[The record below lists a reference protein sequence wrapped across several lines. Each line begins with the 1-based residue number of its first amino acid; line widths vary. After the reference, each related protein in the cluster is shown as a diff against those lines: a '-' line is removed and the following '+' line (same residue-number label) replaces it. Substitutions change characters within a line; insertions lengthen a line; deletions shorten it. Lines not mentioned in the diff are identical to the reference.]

1 MPEIKRAFNLGKM
14 NRDLD
19 DRLVPAGQYRE
30 ALNIN
35 IGQSEGADVG
45 AVENLLGNEAVA
57 SPSQFA
63 GLANAKCN
71 GAHKDNGTECIYFFV
86 TDNKIYDET
95 NPVNRRHGIYEYD
108 QKSKQLTTLVYTN
121 QLNFHQNY
129 PISGINFV
137 DDLLFWTDNRN
148 APRKINVEKARSEP
162 NYYTSASSVDDLIS
176 VCKFTPYESASILSV
191 GTTGEDGN
199 PITSNFLQNKLI
211 RFSYRWK
218 FEDGEYSVLA
228 PFTPICFSRLGQAD
242 TISSTLSDF
251 GEIETFV
258 NAIKAVQLQI
268 PTPQGYGITNVELVY
283 KESVGATLYVVDD
296 KEVTT
301 ESFVNFF
308 YESQDPFRTL
318 PPDQLT
324 RVYDAVP
331 RKALSQEVA
340 GGRLVYGNFL
350 QNYDLPTISFT
361 VTKTG
366 DSDARHPQLDYL
378 SVKSRRT
385 YQVGIVL
392 ADKFGR
398 QSPVILSSNGK
409 DTIYVDP
416 GFDNA
421 DSTDAFNALRIVFND
436 TTQIPSWAYSYR
448 IVVKQREQEYYNW
461 ISAITAANVV
471 ARLGDSIN
479 KIPRDQDAVIPPS
492 TAATISPCDTSVY
505 PKYVNGSNVYQA
517 TSGNNYAANLTSV
530 QSINNPAGTA
540 NVTTIDNTGTSIS
553 TGLCVYETKPVESD
567 LDIFYETS
575 TGGLVS
581 AIPATAIDIDF
592 FNCYLL
598 TFDPGGTGDSHIEL
612 NRIRAGYNEPFFDI
626 GVRAYVVQENF
637 SEERR
642 FNTLIHSSGLFNS
655 RVGINYINQF
665 NEAEGGLTVSL
676 DPQNGGVQKLFAD
689 DTQVIIF
696 QEDKVS
702 RSPIDKDFIYSAEG
716 GAVPVT
722 SNTLYLGTIAPYAGQ
737 FGIADNPLSF
747 ATYGF
752 SRYFTDRNRG
762 AVLRLSNDGI
772 TEISQYGMGDF
783 FRDILKTAT
792 EIVGSYD
799 EFSRL
804 YTLTIIG
811 EGYTGNEDTNV
822 ATANQGYITVTFD
835 DRSNGF
841 TSFTSFKQENGLSL
855 NNTYYTFSNG
865 KLWQHNSENVTYN
878 NFYGAGTTES
888 FITPIFNDAA
898 SLVKQFNS
906 LSYEGDEGWD
916 LTFIET
922 DLNSVGA
929 LPALTTNYS
938 TTLQLS
944 GTADNSTFTGTDTF
958 IGKTGDIAQWV
969 IFVEPI
975 SSAYQ
980 FTAANDVTLTP
991 ASGSTLTVTSPT
1003 GITNGNQLVFLVSH
1017 TVGST
1022 NSIQTLTV
1030 GGSGASLAFT
1040 VALLTV
1046 NIFDTVSNAAIT
1058 PAVNTFTTAGNNNIT
1073 FATVVENGYYIDDT
1087 TSNMVIGTTGMPST
1101 TEPVGGFVTTPT
1113 RNNEN
1118 LNYSITCIVPS
1129 TATSGNI
1136 TATGTAIVKPTLTW
1150 GALTGTTGGVL
1161 ATPSGTTPGTAYDTY
1176 PYDAEARRTATITW
1190 TVTNDTKVLFL
1201 DSYAVTSSV
1210 GSTTINKAL
1219 SNQDGILTATI
1230 VLPAISANT
1239 IATTTLN
1246 PTTNTEETAAL
1257 GTLPSNPPAFAT
1269 TGATPLVLGD
1279 DVAEKSNV
1287 DITVSPLSGQSWV
1300 LINSAAGSAA
1310 VEPNG
1315 QFTISAED
1323 NTTGSSRSATVTVSC
1338 ANTRITPVLADHVI
1352 NITQN

>member
-19 DRLVPAGQYRE
+19 DRLLPAGQYRE
-30 ALNIN
+30 GLNIN

-45 AVENLLGNEAVA
+45 AIENLLGNEAVA

-63 GLANAKCN
+63 GLADAKCI
-71 GAHKDNGTECIYFFV
+71 GSHKDNGTECIYFFV
-86 TDNKIYDET
+86 TDNNIYNET
-95 NPVNRRHGIYEYD
+95 NPVNVRHGIFEYD

-148 APRKINVEKARSEP
+148 PPRKINVEKARSEP
-162 NYYTSASSVDDLIS
+162 NYYTSAAAVDDLIS
-176 VCKFTPYESASILSV
+176 VCKFTPYESASILGV
-191 GTTGEDGN
+191 GDEDQAGN
-199 PITSNFLQNKLI
+199 TITSNFLQNKLI

-218 FEDGEYSVLA
+218 FEDSEYSVLA
-228 PFTPICFSRLGQAD
+228 PFTPICFSRLGQPD
-242 TISSTLSDF
+242 TITSSLEDF

-258 NAIKAVQLQI
+258 NAIKAVQLQV
-268 PTPQGYGITNVELVY
+268 PTPPGFGITNVELIY
-283 KESVGATLYVVDD
+283 KESVGSTLYVVDD

-301 ESFVNFF
+301 ESFINFF

-318 PPDQLT
+318 PSDQLT

-331 RKALSQEVA
+331 RKALSQAVA
-340 GGRLVYGNFL
+340 GGRIIYGNFL
-350 QNYDLPTISFT
+350 QNYNIPSISFT
-361 VTKTG
+361 VSKTG

-398 QSPVILSSNGK
+398 QSPVILSSNGT

-421 DSTDAFNALRIVFND
+421 DTDTAFNALRITFND

-448 IVVKQREQEYYNW
+448 VVVKQREQEYYNW
-461 ISAITAANVV
+461 ISGITAANVV

-492 TAATISPCDTSVY
+492 TSATISPCDTSVY
-505 PKYVNGSNVYQA
+505 PKYVNGANVYSA
-517 TSGNNYAANLTSV
+517 TYGALTKV

-540 NVTTIDNTGTSIS
+540 NVTTIDQSGTSIT
-553 TGLCVYETKPVESD
+553 TGLCVYETNPVESD

-575 TGGLVS
+575 TGGLTGVNGAS
-581 AIPATAIDIDF
+581 IPLSAIDIDF

-598 TFDPGGTGDSHIEL
+598 TFDPGGTGDAHVEL

-626 GVRAYVVQENF
+626 GVRAYVVQDNF
-637 SEERR
+637 AEERR

-665 NEAEGGLTVSL
+665 NESEGGLTVSL

-722 SNTLYLGTIAPYAGQ
+722 SNTQYLGTIAPYAGQ

-783 FRDILKTAT
+783 FRDVLKTAT
-792 EIVGSYD
+792 EIIGSYD

-811 EGYTGNEDTNV
+811 EGYTGNDDTNV
-822 ATANQGYITVTFD
+822 ATASEGYITVNFD
-835 DRSNGF
+835 DRSNGW
-841 TSFTSFKQENGLSL
+841 TSFTSFKQESGLSL
-855 NNTYYTFSNG
+855 NNVYYTFSNG
-865 KLWQHNSENVTYN
+865 KLWQHNSEDVTYN
-878 NFYGAGTTES
+878 NFYDTGTTES
-888 FITPIFNDAA
+888 FVTPIFNDAA

-916 LTFIET
+916 LTSIET
-922 DLNSVGA
+922 DLNSVGTI
-929 LPALTTNYS
+929 PAITTNYN
-938 TTLQLS
+938 TTLQLN
-944 GTADNSTFTGTDTF
+944 GTAPYSTFTGTDTF
-958 IGKTGDIAQWV
+958 IGKTGNVAQWV
-969 IFVEPI
+969 IFVTPI
-975 SSAYQ
+975 SSTYE
-980 FTAANDVTLTP
+980 FTAITDVTLTQ
-991 ASGSTLTVTSPT
+991 ATGSTLNITPPT
-1003 GITNGNQLVFLVSH
+1003 AITNDNQLVFLVTH
-1017 TVGST
+1017 TVASAS
-1022 NSIQTLTV
+1022 SIQTLDV
-1030 GGSGASLAFT
+1030 GGTGASLAFT

-1046 NIFDTVSNAAIT
+1046 NILESVSNTIIS
-1058 PAVNTFTTAGNNNIT
+1058 PAVNTFTTTGANNVI
-1073 FATVVENGYYIDDT
+1073 FATVVQNGYYIHDT
-1087 TSNMVIGTTGMPST
+1087 TSNMVINTAGMPAST
-1101 TEPVGGFVTTPT
+1101 SVGTPVST
-1113 RNNEN
+1113 RDNEN
-1118 LNYSITCIVPS
+1118 LDYEIPITVPS
-1129 TATSGNI
+1129 AVTSGNI
-1136 TATGTAIVKPTLTW
+1136 TISGAAIIKPTLTW
-1150 GALTGTTGGVL
+1150 TALSVPGGALL
-1161 ATPSGTTPGTAYDTY
+1161 TPSGTVAGTAYDTY
-1176 PYDAEARRTATITW
+1176 PYDTEARRTATITF
-1190 TVTNDTKVLFL
+1190 TATGSTKVLFL
-1201 DSYAVTSSV
+1201 DSYAITYSV
-1210 GSTTINKAL
+1210 SGTTINKVL
-1219 SNQDGILTATI
+1219 SNDYGILTATI
-1230 VLPAISANT
+1230 IVPAIDADT
-1239 IATTTLN
+1239 TATATLV
-1246 PTTNTEETAAL
+1246 PTTNAEETAAL
-1257 GTLPSNPPAFAT
+1257 GTLPNTHQFVKTSPTA
-1269 TGATPLVLGD
+1269 LVLGD
-1279 DVAEKSNV
+1279 DAAEKSNV
-1287 DITVSPLSGQSWV
+1287 DINVTPESGQSWL
-1300 LINSAAGSAA
+1300 LINGVAASAA
-1310 VEPNG
+1310 VIPNG
-1315 QFTISAED
+1315 QFTVSALDNPTSSNRTADLTISCT
-1323 NTTGSSRSATVTVSC
+1323 NS
-1338 ANTRITPVLADHVI
+1338 RITPALADKI
-1352 NITQN
+1352 IAITQLG

>member
-63 GLANAKCN
+63 GLANAKCI

-722 SNTLYLGTIAPYAGQ
+722 SNTQYLGTIAPYAGQ

-841 TSFTSFKQENGLSL
+841 TSFTSFKQEGGLSL

-922 DLNSVGA
+922 YLNSLGA

-1161 ATPSGTTPGTAYDTY
+1161 ATQSGTTRGTAYDTY

-1257 GTLPSNPPAFAT
+1257 GTLPSNPPTFAT